1 MTSRVVAALAIGV
14 LAAGWVSSNAHA
26 QAPAKEN
33 EVTLIGC
40 IELERDYRARKDA
53 GRGGVLGTGVG
64 VGNEFVLSS
73 AKPPQRRTGTAQAAP
88 GDYELT
94 GRLEKDFL
102 RHVGRQVEVV
112 GTIEKNDDGIDRIN
126 VSLWHP
132 VGDYCPA
139 TR

>member
-1 MTSRVVAALAIGV
+1 MNGKLATLGAGILIATSFPLG
-14 LAAGWVSSNAHA
+14 A
-26 QAPAKEN
+26 QAPAPKEN
-33 EVTLIGC
+33 EVTLVGC
-40 IELERDYRARKDA
+40 IELERDYRARKEA

-64 VGNEFVLSS
+64 VGNEFVLTA
-73 AKPPQRRTGTAQAAP
+73 AKPPEGRRAAGGQAPA

-112 GTIEKNDDGIDRIN
+112 GTIEKSDDGINRID
-126 VSLWHP
+126 VALWHP

-139 TR
+139 AK